1 MASMNGPDLRTA
13 GVAHTGAL
21 DGWLFGRRR
30 TWGVFGLFA
39 LLMVFDF
46 ADRMLIA
53 ALLPAIRLDWHITDA
68 QAGLLNSALTL
79 GMIVFAFPV
88 ALAIDRWSRVKTA
101 ALMGGVWSVAGV
113 LGGAAA
119 SFGSLLVARAVV
131 GIGEAGYAP
140 AAYSWIAAAF
150 PRRHLQLA
158 LGLFSAGAPVGMA
171 LGVAGSGYIAQH
183 YGWRHAFGVVALPGL
198 IVAALLY
205 FGADFRSRDLLAN
218 AARAACADS
227 RDKGGAIHA
236 MASVPSRWRILGV
249 PSLLFSFFMSGMT
262 MMQSVPVFYFLPTW
276 LNRIH
281 HLPLQ
286 KASLLTSA
294 LMLLP
299 VIGTPLGG
307 WIMDRMT
314 QRFRRA
320 KLVYVAAAAAFCT
333 VLNLAIFHFVDGWQA
348 QYGLLAISIFVGST
362 AVTGPMSMTQELVH
376 PRGRAFS
383 ATCGVIASAALG
395 SMPGP
400 WITGLLSDHFG
411 LGRALTL
418 VTFVSGVLMVCAAL
432 LALRFYL
439 RDLRDSTSAHGHTL
453 TLATA

>member
-1 MASMNGPDLRTA
+1 MNGPDLRTA
-13 GVAHTGAL
+13 GIAHPGAL

-30 TWGVFGLFA
+30 TLRVFSLFA
-39 LLMVFDF
+39 LLMIFDF

-68 QAGLLNSALTL
+68 QAGLLNSALTF

-101 ALMGGVWSVAGV
+101 ALMGGVWSVAGA
-113 LGGAAA
+113 LGGVAA
-119 SFGSLLVARAVV
+119 SFGPLLVARAVV

-150 PRRHLQLA
+150 PRRHLQLG

-171 LGVAGSGYIAQH
+171 LGVAGAGYIAQH

-198 IVAALLY
+198 LVAALLY
-205 FGADFRSRDLLAN
+205 FGADYRSGDLLVG
-218 AARAACADS
+218 AARADRRNREGPIRVS
-227 RDKGGAIHA
+227 
-236 MASVPSRWRILGV
+236 ASLSSRWRILGV

-276 LNRIH
+276 LNRVH
-281 HLPLQ
+281 HFPLQ
-286 KASLLTSA
+286 KASLLTSV

-299 VIGTPLGG
+299 VVGTPLGG
-307 WIMDRMT
+307 WIMDRVT
-314 QRFRRA
+314 QRYRRA
-320 KLVYVAAAAAFCT
+320 KLVYVAVAAAFCS
-333 VLNLAIFHFVDGWQA
+333 VLNLSIFHFVGGWQM
-348 QYGLLAISIFVGST
+348 QYGLLAISILVGST
-362 AVTGPMSMTQELVH
+362 AVTAPMSMTQELVH

-400 WITGLLSDHFG
+400 WITGLLSDRFG
-411 LGRALTL
+411 LGLALTV

-432 LALRFYL
+432 FALRFYL
-439 RDLRDSTSAHGHTL
+439 RDLGKTASAHGHTL
-453 TLATA
+453 APAAT